1 MDNISYLGLRAQQ
14 ALERRIATTASNLA
28 NVNTTGFKADALRFQ
43 VAIVPP
49 ARSGDRPN
57 DIRFA
62 RDAGLVRDF
71 TQGPV
76 SRTGESFDLA
86 IEGDGFFVVQGPNG
100 PAYTRDGSF
109 QLDAAGTLVT
119 SDGRAVLDSGGA
131 PIVFD
136 TRGEAP
142 QIDRE
147 GRIRVGAVN
156 IGALQL
162 VSFANQAG
170 LSKIGD
176 NLFEAKGQAP
186 APFEGVLVQG
196 ALEESNVD
204 AVSAITEL
212 IQVSRAYEG
221 AARIVQ
227 STDDLRQRALQRL
240 GQST

>member
-43 VAIVPP
+43 VAIVAP
-49 ARSGDRPN
+49 ARSTDRPN
-57 DIRFA
+57 DIRFV
-62 RDAGLVRDF
+62 RDAGAVRDF
-71 TQGPV
+71 SQGAV
-76 SRTGESFDLA
+76 SRTDEALDLA

-100 PAYTRDGSF
+100 PTYTRDGSF
-109 QLDAAGTLVT
+109 RLDAAGTLVT
-119 SDGRAVLDSGGA
+119 SDGRSVLDSGGA

-147 GRIRVGAVN
+147 GRIRVGAAN

-162 VSFANQAG
+162 VSFENQAG
-170 LSKIGD
+170 LKKIGD
-176 NLFEAKGQAP
+176 NLFEAGSQAP
-186 APFEGVLVQG
+186 TLFEGVVVQG

-204 AVSAITEL
+204 AIAAITEL

-227 STDDLRQRALQRL
+227 SADDLRQRALQRL

>member
-1 MDNISYLGLRAQQ
+1 MDNISYLALRTQQ

-49 ARSGDRPN
+49 ARSSDRPS
-57 DIRFA
+57 DIRFV

-71 TQGPV
+71 SQGAV
-76 SRTGESFDLA
+76 SQTGESFDLA
-86 IEGDGFFVVQGPNG
+86 IEGDGYFAVEGPNG

-147 GRIRVGAVN
+147 GRIRVGAAN

-162 VSFANQAG
+162 VSFENQAN
-170 LSKIGD
+170 LRKIGD
-176 NLFEAKGQAP
+176 NLFEAGNQAP
-186 APFEGVLVQG
+186 TLFEGAVVQG
-196 ALEESNVD
+196 ALEESNVN
-204 AVSAITEL
+204 AISAITEL
-212 IQVSRAYEG
+212 IQISRAYEG

-240 GQST
+240 GQRV

>member
-28 NVNTTGFKADALRFQ
+28 NVNTTGFKADSLRFQ
-43 VAIVPP
+43 VANVAP
-49 ARSGDRPN
+49 ARSEDRPN
-57 DIRFA
+57 DIRFV

-71 TQGPV
+71 TQGPIK
-76 SRTGESFDLA
+76 RTGESFDVA
-86 IEGDGFFVVQGPNG
+86 IEGGGFFAVQGPNG
-100 PAYTRDGSF
+100 TAYTRDGSF

-119 SDGRAVLDSGGA
+119 SDGRPVLDSAGA
-131 PIVFD
+131 PLVFD

-147 GRIRVGAVN
+147 GRIRVGAAN

-170 LSKIGD
+170 LKKVGD
-176 NLFEAKGQAP
+176 NLFEAGSQAP
-186 APFEGVLVQG
+186 TAFEGQVAQG
-196 ALEESNVD
+196 ALEQSNVD
-204 AVSAITEL
+204 AISAITEL

-227 STDDLRQRALQRL
+227 STDDLRQRTLQRL
-240 GQST
+240 GQNA